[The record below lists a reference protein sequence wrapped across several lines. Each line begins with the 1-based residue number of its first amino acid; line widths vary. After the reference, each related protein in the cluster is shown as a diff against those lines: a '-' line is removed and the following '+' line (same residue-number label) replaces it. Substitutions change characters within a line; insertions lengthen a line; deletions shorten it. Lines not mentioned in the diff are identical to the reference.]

1 MKNRIFKPLTS
12 LVLAILMVATLLPA
26 MFIGAFAEETYT
38 WTRVTSVETL
48 KAGGKFIIG
57 YEATAN
63 SGIIVPMANTGS
75 ATTSAAGFMYSGVAA
90 TSGDQTTLNM
100 TTYAE
105 AGEAFVV
112 TIAESTVTAGNITI
126 HTGTGYI
133 GNANTKNN
141 CKQFAA
147 DTVANGTSFTATVD
161 TNDVFT
167 LKNAN
172 TQYNTLQYNSS
183 SPRFAC
189 YGGTQKNLVI
199 YQRTVVEAPHEHSY
213 SWDSNVGTDGSHT
226 LTCANTDGKCDATSI
241 TEDCTWVD
249 GKCSVCGA
257 EAPECAHPTTTEV
270 AEVPATCTEVGYTAG
285 VQCTECNQYISGH
298 EKIPAKGHTEEI
310 DAAVDATC
318 TEAGLTE
325 GKHCSVCE
333 ELLVEQDEVP
343 ALGHN
348 YVDGVCSE
356 CGEEQPTTLTINR
369 DAFGTA
375 SGYAWHAWTATTT
388 TGESITGSGFIYGT
402 TSDSMQM
409 NAKTNTNGNYIYNT
423 AALPGNITS
432 IKVTA
437 FKTTYRGFVVLTS
450 DTPFDSTTDNRLTS
464 TEATVTVDN
473 TGATWEFTTNH
484 KYFAIVLVDEEG
496 AAYLSSIEINY
507 FVCPHTN
514 CTAVEAK
521 DATCTEAGYSAHNV
535 CNDCGEVIGKT
546 EIPATGHI
554 DENPVDSKCD
564 TCGANM
570 CTEHVWIDGDVI
582 AEGDCTTNRV
592 VAQVCEKCGE
602 LGEDKVTIAPGHQ
615 SVIDA
620 AVAPTCTESGLT
632 EGSHCSVCEE
642 VLVKQEEVPAAHTWN
657 GTDCTECGATRTIY
671 NKVDDPNTLKD
682 GDGIV
687 IYYPAGGLLI
697 SGTASGTKLTGVAGS
712 VDGSILGCENGELLL
727 IVRKDANGDFL
738 FQTEDDLY
746 LTSGATGNSLTLEAT
761 LTDYARWY
769 FDTTGTTAT
778 LRIVN
783 RNATYNGTTQ
793 ALEYY
798 NAFTVYGIKDTS
810 LYHFEIYQKDG
821 YSKPIAVPTNT
832 QYSISLKGNI
842 GVNIYYYIPEAWL
855 AENEGAQLNIN
866 GTLYDLKAGEN
877 AYSYNVG
884 PADLNTAITYF
895 IVGDEDNKTT
905 VTVNG
910 YIEAATATY
919 ASDTA
924 LRALLE
930 TLKTYGEAADAYI
943 SNPSGEGATE
953 VSDADIKSYI
963 EGYSTSR
970 GNNSINFDSISA
982 VAESLITLQIH
993 FDPATLGDTAY
1004 VYQLYYMNGEDK
1016 VALTGASGSMK
1027 DFASTGVINIY
1038 GVPAYALDMSF
1049 VLDVTGNGENM
1060 VTTSVMAYV
1069 NAALYGDNAVS
1080 SVTLRNLLIALAEY
1094 SNAAST
1100 YFGA

>member
-26 MFIGAFAEETYT
+26 MFVGAFAAETYT

-75 ATTSAAGFMYSGVAA
+75 ATTSAAGFMYSGGAA
-90 TSGDQTTLNM
+90 TSGNKETLNM

-133 GNANTKNN
+133 GNANTRNN

-147 DTVANGTSFTATVD
+147 DTVANGTSFTAMVD

-213 SWDSNVGTDGSHT
+213 SWNNVEGTDGSHT
-226 LTCANTDGKCDATSI
+226 LTCANTDGKCDVISI
-241 TEDCTWVD
+241 TEECTWVD
-249 GKCSVCGA
+249 GYCSVCNA
-257 EAPECAHPTTTEV
+257 KAPECAHPTTTEV
-270 AEVPATCTEVGYTAG
+270 AEIPATCTEVGYTAG
-285 VQCTECNQYISGH
+285 IQCTVCNQYTSGH
-298 EKIPAKGHTEEI
+298 EEISAKGHTAEI
-310 DAAVDATC
+310 DAAVGATC
-318 TEAGLTE
+318 TEPGLTE

-333 ELLVEQDEVP
+333 EVLVEQDEVP

-348 YVDGVCSE
+348 YVNGTCSE
-356 CGEEQPTTLTINR
+356 CGEAEPSSKTYTFSKYPAGTQYAENEKHILDDDVTVTTTQAHFTTELRLYSSSTH
-369 DAFGTA
+369 DAFAIFQSTKAIKYIVLNAGNKADTLNVYT
-375 SGYAWHAWTATTT
+375 SKD
-388 TGESITGSGFIYGT
+388 GT
-402 TSDSMQM
+402 TWELAQGVSTAEEYSEYSDYTVTFTSATKYIKLDVAGTNQVRI
-409 NAKTNTNGNYIYNT
+409 KYVTIEFLDCKHTNTEAI
-423 AALPGNITS
+423 
-432 IKVTA
+432 
-437 FKTTYRGFVVLTS
+437 
-450 DTPFDSTTDNRLTS
+450 DTP
-464 TEATVTVDN
+464 
-473 TGATWEFTTNH
+473 
-484 KYFAIVLVDEEG
+484 
-496 AAYLSSIEINY
+496 
-507 FVCPHTN
+507 
-514 CTAVEAK
+514 K
-521 DATCTEAGYSAHNV
+521 DATCTEDGITAGSK
-535 CNDCGEVIGKT
+535 CTDCGEILEAQQT
-546 EIPATGHI
+546 LPATGHK

-564 TCGANM
+564 TCGANI
-570 CTEHVWIDGDVI
+570 CTEHTWIDGEVI
-582 AEGDCTTNRV
+582 IAGNCTTDKV
-592 VAQVCEKCGE
+592 VAQVCENCGE
-602 LGEDKVTIAPGHQ
+602 QGENKTITAPGHTA
-615 SVIDA
+615 VTDA

-642 VLVKQEEVPAAHTWN
+642 VLIKQEEVPAGHTWD
-657 GTDCTECGATRTIY
+657 GTECTVCDATRSIY
-671 NKVDDPNTLKD
+671 NKVEDPTALKD

-697 SGTASGTKLTGVAGS
+697 SNIASGTKLTGVASTVTDTTVASNSGI
-712 VDGSILGCENGELLL
+712 DELFL
-727 IVRKDANGDFL
+727 IVRKDANGDFF
-738 FQTEDDLY
+738 FQTEDGKY
-746 LTSGATGNSLTLEAT
+746 LTSGETGSSLTLEAN
-761 LTDYARWY
+761 LTDYAKWY
-769 FDTTGTTAT
+769 FDKTDAG
-778 LRIVN
+778 LRILN
-783 RNATYNGTTQ
+783 RNAIYTDKNGNNLVQ

-798 NAFTVYGIKDTS
+798 YNFTTYSIGETEA
-810 LYHFEIYQKDG
+810 YYFEIYQKEG
-821 YSKPIAVPTNT
+821 YSKPIATPDNT
-832 QYSISLKGNI
+832 QYSISLKGDI

-855 AENEGAQLNIN
+855 AENKGAQLNIN
-866 GTLYDLKAGEN
+866 GKLYDLKAGEN
-877 AYSYNVG
+877 AYTYNVG
-884 PADLNTAITYF
+884 PAALDTEITYF
-895 IVGDEDNKTT
+895 IVGDEANTST

-910 YIEAATATY
+910 YIEAAQTAF
-919 ASDTA
+919 AGNA
-924 LRALLE
+924 NLLALLNALE
-930 TLKTYGEAADAYI
+930 AYGAAAGAYI

-963 EGYSTSR
+963 EGYTTSL
-970 GNNSINFDSISA
+970 GNNSIYFDSISA
-982 VAESLITLQIH
+982 IAESLITLQIH
-993 FDPATLGDTAY
+993 FDPETLDTTAY
-1004 VYQLYYMNGEDK
+1004 NYQLYYMDGETKVIMNG
-1016 VALTGASGSMK
+1016 AAGSMK
-1027 DFASTGVINIY
+1027 DFASTGIINIY

-1049 VLDVTGNGENM
+1049 VLDVTGNGENT

-1069 NAALYGDNAVS
+1069 NAALYGNNAVS

-1094 SNAAST
+1094 SNAANT